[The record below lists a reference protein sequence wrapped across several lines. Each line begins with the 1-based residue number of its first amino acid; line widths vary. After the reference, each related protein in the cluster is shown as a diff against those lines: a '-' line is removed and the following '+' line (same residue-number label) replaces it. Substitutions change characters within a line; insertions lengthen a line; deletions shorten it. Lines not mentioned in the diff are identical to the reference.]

1 VNYSPTVWDELRRLP
16 GCRRAQKRAR
26 RLHVTEHGGG
36 VLGAAGGELCRP
48 RALQRLWRRAVP
60 RRKMLRSEDVRF
72 DTYVASECLTCFSC
86 FEKMLQV
93 FHDDVAKV
101 DLDVVML
108 HVSRARCKCVI

>member
-1 VNYSPTVWDELRRLP
+1 
-16 GCRRAQKRAR
+16 
-26 RLHVTEHGGG
+26 